1 MLLSENAYR
10 KIDAELTKY
19 PADKK
24 QSALIAALAIAQDE
38 KGWVSTEVIQDIAL
52 YLEQP
57 PIAVQEVATFYNMF
71 DIKPVGKFKI
81 TVCTNLPCALSHGDA
96 TAAYLQKKLGIAFR
110 ETTPD
115 GMFTLIEGECMGA
128 CGDSPVLLVNN
139 KHMCIRMS
147 TDRIDSMLEELKQAA
162 EQEKNTGSNAAVA
175 SAAIVA
181 SASSASSV
189 SVTLEHQAN
198 SADSVDLANLGKGV

>member
-19 PADKK
+19 PADQK

-38 KGWVSTEVIQDIAL
+38 KGWVSPEVIQDIAE

-57 PIAVQEVATFYNMF
+57 SIGVQEVATFYNMF
-71 DIKPVGKFKI
+71 DTKPVGKFKI
-81 TVCTNLPCALSHGDA
+81 TVCTNLPCALSYGDA
-96 TAAYLQKKLGIAFR
+96 TAAYVQKKLGIAFR

-115 GMFTLIEGECMGA
+115 GLFTLIEGECMGA

-147 TDRIDSMLEELKQAA
+147 TDRIDGMLDDLKQAA
-162 EQEKNTGSNAAVA
+162 AQEHAVQAPAVGSVEASPGVA
-175 SAAIVA
+175 M
-181 SASSASSV
+181 SSTQV
-189 SVTLEHQAN
+189 
-198 SADSVDLANLGKGV
+198 KGV